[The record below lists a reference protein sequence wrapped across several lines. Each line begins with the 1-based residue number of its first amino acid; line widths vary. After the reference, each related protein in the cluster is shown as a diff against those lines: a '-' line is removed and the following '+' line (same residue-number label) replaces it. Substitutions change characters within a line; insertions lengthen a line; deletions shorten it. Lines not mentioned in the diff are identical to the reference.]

1 MKTNQPAFPTWMKDD
16 AMMPGMSLRDY
27 FAAKSMALTYKFWM
41 EDYYHPDSSD
51 AELRVD
57 DERSDFDEGIMKL
70 VADDAYKMADEMI
83 KARK

>member
-1 MKTNQPAFPTWMKDD
+1 MKNDLPAFPTLNVVDIKQ
-16 AMMPGMSLRDY
+16 GMTLRDY

-51 AELRVD
+51 AEFRVD

-70 VADDAYKMADEMI
+70 VADDAYKMADEMM

>member
-1 MKTNQPAFPTWMKDD
+1 MIKEPAFPLFVDD
-16 AMMPGMSLRDY
+16 TEVYRGMTLRDY

-41 EDYYHPDSSD
+41 EDYYHPDSND
-51 AELRVD
+51 AEFRVD

-70 VADDAYKMADEMI
+70 VAADAYKMADEMM